1 MFALEPRLAPSI
13 QAVRF
18 EKYFQALEET
28 VEVTLTAKKYL
39 IKENSNLKLKL
50 NDESSKLKCCENLVD
65 IFKRENENLVSKI
78 LKQNSELSE
87 ERKKVVELQIEL
99 LRNNVNADSRFKK
112 SLNILEVEIE
122 NLKQKISLLEE
133 ENDSLSKST
142 KHDHKFLSTS
152 LKSIKVA
159 HSNPLVVIKPIDII
173 RANKYASFK
182 NKQANGTKLENKK
195 KKVSIEQPKNI
206 PQTTIPLDSYKL
218 MLKQQIDGK
227 FFYFAHKL

>member
-13 QAVRF
+13 QAARL

-50 NDESSKLKCCENLVD
+50 NDESSKLKCYENLVD

-78 LKQNSELSE
+78 LQQNNELSD

-133 ENDSLSKST
+133 ENDSLRKST
-142 KHDHKFLSTS
+142 KHDHNFLSTS

-173 RANKYASFK
+173 RANKFVSLK
-182 NKQANGTKLENKK
+182 NKQLKNIKSTNEK
-195 KKVSIEQPKNI
+195 KKVTIKEPEI
-206 PQTTIPLDSYKL
+206 LPQTTIPMDSYKL
-218 MLKQQIDGK
+218 VLNQEVDGK
-227 FFYFAHKL
+227 FFFYS